1 MKLLVLSGSPRP
13 LSRTLVAAA
22 LVGEMLRRRT
32 GATPTVW
39 DLAAR
44 PLPFANPDYHS
55 EPAANPV
62 PVVNRF
68 VREAMDADAFLL
80 ASPVYHNSF
89 SGVLKNAL
97 DTLSVEQLSH
107 KPVGLIAFGGSLT
120 AVQVCDQMR
129 IVVRGLL
136 GLAVPTQL
144 VAVPSDFRADGD
156 GPTRISNPQLM
167 RRARRMADE
176 IRMFACA
183 GRTTVD
189 RSSA

>member
-1 MKLLVLSGSPRP
+1 MKVLVLSGSPRP
-13 LSRTLVAAA
+13 LSRTLLAAA
-22 LVGEMLRRRT
+22 LVGEMLRRT

-39 DLAAR
+39 DLAVR

-68 VREAMDADAFLL
+68 VREAAGADAFLL

-89 SGVLKNAL
+89 SGILKNAL
-97 DTLSVEQLSH
+97 DTLSIAQLSH
-107 KPVGLIAFGGSLT
+107 KPVGLIAFGSSLT

-156 GPTRISNPQLM
+156 GPPRIGSPQLV

-176 IRMFACA
+176 IQMFACA
-183 GRTTVD
+183 DTTVD
-189 RSSA
+189 RSNA